1 MSDPMT
7 YNFGDIVGA
16 ASATS
21 DDTAKTFTVAI
32 TNDTVTEP
40 VSSTAGELQGALQ
53 GPAGAAASQD
63 AFDFTAMETGAD
75 GTAAA
80 SRYNDWRANYGN
92 SGSYDDGTVD
102 AADYVV
108 WRETYGTT
116 FDDADFADDLIVNAV
131 ISEAGKDKT
140 WDDDRPM
147 TWDNVK
153 NAPWSGAGED
163 LLIGGL
169 TTFDTSDS
177 GGTTSIGGGAGG
189 LLFGDGGNGF
199 SDPGPQSSLVL
210 TLQGDRLD
218 PASTSTGWFRYQTVD
233 PSNDD
238 YSVFQTSEPTASG
251 TTVVPPGGTY
261 QAMLDQANGGDGVY
275 DVDLSLTDM
284 DMGGLPVSMA
294 EYCLLL
300 A

>member
-80 SRYNDWRANYGN
+80 SR
-92 SGSYDDGTVD
+92 
-102 AADYVV
+102 
-108 WRETYGTT
+108 
-116 FDDADFADDLIVNAV
+116 
-131 ISEAGKDKT
+131 
-140 WDDDRPM
+140 PM

-153 NAPWSGAGED
+153 NAPWSGAGGDD